1 MAMRHVFQKI
11 ALALLICLGA
21 QAALAVEYK
30 VLDRQGS
37 TLHFV
42 ARQMGVPTDGAF
54 KRFDAHIRFDPQ
66 QLQQAQAEI
75 IVETASID
83 VGNTEANAEVQ
94 GKDWF
99 DVKAHP
105 QARFKSTQLKAL
117 GGNRYEA
124 QGQMTIRGRTLNVV
138 APFTARQTANSI
150 QLEGTIPI
158 KRLQYGI
165 GAGAWSDT
173 SIVADQVDVRF
184 NFILKADR

>member
-1 MAMRHVFQKI
+1 MGLFQKT
-11 ALALLICLGA
+11 ALILLACLGLQSA
-21 QAALAVEYK
+21 WAVNYS
-30 VLDRQGS
+30 VLDEQHSSLR
-37 TLHFV
+37 FV

-54 KRFDAHIRFDPQ
+54 QRFQAHIRFDPQ
-66 QLQQAQAEI
+66 QLLQAQAEI

-83 VGNTEANAEVQ
+83 VGSTEANAEVQ

-105 QARFKSTQLKAL
+105 QARFKATQLKAL

-124 QGQMTIRGRTLNVV
+124 HGHMTIRGRTLAVI
-138 APFTARQTANSI
+138 APFTARQTANGA
-150 QLEGTIPI
+150 QLEGVIPI

-184 NFILKADR
+184 NFMLKATR